1 MEKMRGLGK
10 RFSRR
15 TVLKAASIAPTAVCS
30 TAALAQTA
38 QDRRTYVLVHGAWHG
53 GWCWRRVADLLEAKG
68 HKVYTPTL
76 TGVADRSHLLSKSI
90 SLDTHILDVANL
102 MEWEDLQNVVLC
114 GHSYGG
120 WPISGVAEK
129 QEKRIGSI
137 VYLDAFLPNN
147 GQKVLDTNTPERKR
161 SVLEGIEKGELAR
174 PGPSAAAFFVN
185 EKDQAWVNAKMTP
198 QPIGVSTQ
206 PIILTG
212 ARDRIAKKAY
222 VRARKYPQPDFDRW
236 YEQCKADSSWK
247 VFDLNCG
254 HDAMI
259 DAPSDVV
266 DILVQM
272 S

>member
-1 MEKMRGLGK
+1 MGSQGK
-10 RFSRR
+10 
-15 TVLKAASIAPTAVCS
+15 SIARRSLLKMAAIAPAAIYAPAVV
-30 TAALAQTA
+30 AQ
-38 QDRRTYVLVHGAWHG
+38 QSQSRRTYVLVHGAWHG

-68 HKVYTPTL
+68 HKVYAPSL

-90 SLDTHILDVANL
+90 TLDTHILDVANL

-129 QEKRIGSI
+129 QEKRIRSI
-137 VYLDAFLPNN
+137 IYLDAFLPNN
-147 GQKVLDTNTPERKR
+147 GQKVLDTNTPDRKK

-185 EKDQAWVNAKMTP
+185 EKDQAWVNAKMTA

-206 PIILTG
+206 PLVLTG
-212 ARDRIAKKAY
+212 ARDRITKKAY

-236 YEQCKADSSWK
+236 YEQCKADASWK

-259 DAPSDVV
+259 DAPSDVAE
-266 DILVQM
+266 ILM
-272 S
+272 SMS

>member
-1 MEKMRGLGK
+1 MGSQGK
-10 RFSRR
+10 
-15 TVLKAASIAPTAVCS
+15 SIARRSLLKMAAIAPAAIYAPAVV
-30 TAALAQTA
+30 AQ
-38 QDRRTYVLVHGAWHG
+38 QSQSRRTYVLVHGAWHG

-68 HKVYTPTL
+68 HKVYAPSL

-90 SLDTHILDVANL
+90 TLDTHILDVANL

-137 VYLDAFLPNN
+137 IYLDAFLPNN
-147 GQKVLDTNTPERKR
+147 GQKVLDTNTPDRKK

-185 EKDQAWVNAKMTP
+185 EKDRTWVNAKMTP

-206 PIILTG
+206 PLVLTG
-212 ARDRIAKKAY
+212 ARDRITKKAY

-236 YEQCKADSSWK
+236 YEQCKADASWK

-259 DAPSDVV
+259 DAPSDVAE
-266 DILVQM
+266 ILM
-272 S
+272 SMS

>member
-1 MEKMRGLGK
+1 MRDLGK
-10 RFSRR
+10 RFGRR
-15 TVLKAASIAPTAVCS
+15 TILKAASIAPTIVYSSAV
-30 TAALAQTA
+30 LAQKA

-53 GWCWRRVADLLEAKG
+53 GWCWRRVADLLEEKG

-90 SLDTHILDVANL
+90 TLDTHILDVANL

-129 QEKRIGSI
+129 QQKRIGTI

-147 GQKVLDTNTPERKR
+147 GQKVLDTNTPERKK

-185 EKDQAWVNAKMTP
+185 EKDQAWVNAKTRLP
-198 QPIGVSTQ
+198 SLSACRRNQSRLRAHAIGLQ
-206 PIILTG
+206 RRLTC
-212 ARDRIAKKAY
+212 ARESIRSQTLIAGM
-222 VRARKYPQPDFDRW
+222 
-236 YEQCKADSSWK
+236 SSAK
-247 VFDLNCG
+247 RTRHG
-254 HDAMI
+254 RSSI
-259 DAPSDVV
+259 
-266 DILVQM
+266 
-272 S
+272 